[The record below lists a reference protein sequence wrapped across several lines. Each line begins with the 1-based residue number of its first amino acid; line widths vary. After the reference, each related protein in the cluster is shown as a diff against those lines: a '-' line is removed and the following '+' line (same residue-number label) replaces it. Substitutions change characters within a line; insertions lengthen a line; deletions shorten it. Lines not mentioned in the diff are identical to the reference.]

1 MGAPLFP
8 ALFRWLAPSRSAQT
22 PSGPQYVPVPR
33 DGSLTLPEAYYWHYE
48 RNPYQPVFIWR
59 GKTELVHL
67 TYSDVIP
74 AAERAARYVAAAAGI
89 ELDANITYTKP
100 VVILAASGE
109 LLFSLWFLRFVDRD
123 TARHSCLC
131 DHTHWFMA
139 CRDTGVPYHATFLV
153 FGGG

>member
-1 MGAPLFP
+1 MGAPLFSV
-8 ALFRWLAPSRSAQT
+8 LLRWLAPSRSAQT
-22 PSGPQYVPVPR
+22 PSGPRYVPAPR

-48 RNPYQPVFIWR
+48 RNPYQPIFIWR
-59 GKTELVHL
+59 GETGLVHL

-109 LLFSLWFLRFVDRD
+109 LLFSL
-123 TARHSCLC
+123 
-131 DHTHWFMA
+131 
-139 CRDTGVPYHATFLV
+139 
-153 FGGG
+153 